1 MEAPR
6 VLIISDL
13 PELRLQLRE
22 LLREDSYEFYEVAG
36 CVDAEFYRQRVG
48 PRVILLDLDIS
59 SDDPLAFLEELK
71 GSGSGGF
78 EAIGLTRNETK
89 SAQERY
95 FELGYT
101 YLLRG
106 VPEAYQ
112 LRGLVRNAVALR
124 DTLEKLQEAST
135 DHVARSAIANVKLEE
150 QSKQLE
156 EALGQLRTKN
166 RLLAALSH
174 DFRAP
179 VSVLLG
185 FTELLSE
192 THLSLD
198 QRGWLENIYES
209 AKNLLGLAGDIL
221 ELQQAESPQYALHV
235 EAFNMNRE
243 LKRLVERYSVLTIQ
257 RPVEWSYRYASTAP
271 DCVAGDARRLGQ
283 IVANLLHN
291 AVQWTKRG
299 FIEVSVEGSAV
310 GACAELILS
319 VKDSGSGISAAKQA
333 HIFEP
338 FVQAQKAEPESTAV
352 GGLGLAICKELVEL
366 MGGDI
371 GVESA
376 PGEGT
381 RFWVRLRLPLAVMDD
396 DEPELEL
403 EQEEAD
409 EIEEELFGP
418 VVLVVDEDVSAREKL
433 QQLVLGMG
441 FRVELASGGKEALL
455 KSRQRIFDA
464 ILLEHNTNS
473 SNAFEVTR
481 IIRANEVETHLEP
494 APIFSM
500 TGGELD
506 GKKRELLM
514 AGVTEHLS
522 KPVNGEVLK
531 GLLEKHLPQP
541 RS

>member
-1 MEAPR
+1 MEGPR

-22 LLREDSYEFYEVAG
+22 LLREDSYEVYEVAA
-36 CVDAEFYRQRVG
+36 CVDAEIYRQRVG
-48 PRVILLDLDIS
+48 PRVILVDLDIS

-71 GSGSGGF
+71 RSASGGF
-78 EAIGLTRNETK
+78 EAIALTRNATK

-106 VPEAYQ
+106 APEAYQ
-112 LRGLVRNAVALR
+112 LRALVRNAVTLR

-135 DHVARSAIANVKLEE
+135 DHVARSAIADVKLEE

-156 EALGQLRTKN
+156 EALEQLRTKN

-185 FTELLSE
+185 FAELLSE

-198 QRGWLENIYES
+198 QRGWLENIHES

-221 ELQQAESPQYALHV
+221 ELQQAESPQYALHI

-243 LKRLVERYSVLTIQ
+243 IKRLVERYSVLTVHH
-257 RPVEWSYRYASTAP
+257 PVEWSYRYAPTAP
-271 DCVAGDARRLGQ
+271 DGVSGDVRRVGQ

-299 FIEVSVEGSAV
+299 FIEVSVEGSMV
-310 GACAELILS
+310 EEWAELLLS
-319 VKDSGSGISAAKQA
+319 VKDSGPGIPIAEQA
-333 HIFEP
+333 RIFEP
-338 FVQAQKAEPESTAV
+338 FVQAPNAGSESTGV
-352 GGLGLAICKELVEL
+352 GGLGLAISKELVEL
-366 MGGDI
+366 MGGEI

-381 RFWVRLRLPLAVMDD
+381 RFWVKLQLPVAVMDD
-396 DEPELEL
+396 E
-403 EQEEAD
+403 EQEQELVLEEGD
-409 EIEEELFGP
+409 DLEEELFGP
-418 VVLVVDEDVSAREKL
+418 VVLVVDEDVSTRETL
-433 QQLVLGMG
+433 EQLVLGMG
-441 FRVELASGGKEALL
+441 FRVELASDGKQALQ

-464 ILLEHNTNS
+464 ILLEHNTTN

-500 TGGELD
+500 TGDDLE

-522 KPVNGEVLK
+522 KPVSGEMLR
-531 GLLEKHLPQP
+531 GLLEKHLQQP
-541 RS
+541 RT